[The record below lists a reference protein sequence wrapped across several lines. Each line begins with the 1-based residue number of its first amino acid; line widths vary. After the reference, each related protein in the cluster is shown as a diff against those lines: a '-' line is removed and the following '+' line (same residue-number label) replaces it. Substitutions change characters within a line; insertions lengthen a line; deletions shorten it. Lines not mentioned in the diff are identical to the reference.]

1 MLKIYFIYKVAEKY
15 GSVGRFTIFGTY
27 VFKSN
32 REHFLQMSRWSP
44 VYIQKYKPEDT
55 SSSPITPKKKRTKQ
69 MKNKVPLKILNMNF
83 QSLKNKKPDLLEI
96 IDYVK
101 PDIIMGTETWLDRNI
116 VMVCVLLLTLYKYDQ

>member
-1 MLKIYFIYKVAEKY
+1 MGPLCSSAETQVCHRSY
-15 GSVGRFTIFGTY
+15 IIAASCIGSPGASTAA
-27 VFKSN
+27 
-32 REHFLQMSRWSP
+32 
-44 VYIQKYKPEDT
+44 
-55 SSSPITPKKKRTKQ
+55 SSTITPKKKRTKQ

-116 VMVCVLLLTLYKYDQ
+116 VMVCVFVCHMFSYHSFYFDFHSARIILDVSSGLYF